1 MSGASENFPQVFR
14 PSVTFYYEVPEGLP
28 AGQQP
33 CYSKVIGKQMMEQSA
48 AEAMKEKL
56 SSTTSEKLSSGSETK
71 RSEKNEKVSSSP
83 SRLQSYSQTPPY
95 WSEGRV
101 LKVGFLLVFVRAFA
115 RIILKT
121 FGLFTPVVFFMI
133 CMIFGGVTLSVLEGT
148 SNNLESFENSARE
161 KTEKI
166 APVGK

>member
-1 MSGASENFPQVFR
+1 MKVAHKELRS
-14 PSVTFYYEVPEGLP
+14 TPEG
-28 AGQQP
+28 

-56 SSTTSEKLSSGSETK
+56 SSTTSEKLSSG
-71 RSEKNEKVSSSP
+71 KNEKVSSSP

>member
-1 MSGASENFPQVFR
+1 
-14 PSVTFYYEVPEGLP
+14 
-28 AGQQP
+28 
-33 CYSKVIGKQMMEQSA
+33 MEQSA

-56 SSTTSEKLSSGSETK
+56 SSG
-71 RSEKNEKVSSSP
+71 KNEKVSSSP

-148 SNNLESFENSARE
+148 SKNMENLESFENSARE

>member
-1 MSGASENFPQVFR
+1 MKVAHKELRS
-14 PSVTFYYEVPEGLP
+14 TPEG
-28 AGQQP
+28 

-48 AEAMKEKL
+48 AEAMK
-56 SSTTSEKLSSGSETK
+56 EKLSSGSETK

-148 SNNLESFENSARE
+148 SKNMENLESFENSARE

>member
-1 MSGASENFPQVFR
+1 
-14 PSVTFYYEVPEGLP
+14 
-28 AGQQP
+28 
-33 CYSKVIGKQMMEQSA
+33 MEQSA
-48 AEAMKEKL
+48 AEAMKEKI
-56 SSTTSEKLSSGSETK
+56 SSRKSQITP
-71 RSEKNEKVSSSP
+71 SSP
-83 SRLQSYSQTPPY
+83 KIKRNARY
-95 WSEGRV
+95 WDEGRV

-148 SNNLESFENSARE
+148 SKNMENLEGNGNIASFENSARE

-166 APVGK
+166 TSVKK

>member
-1 MSGASENFPQVFR
+1 MKVAHKELRS
-14 PSVTFYYEVPEGLP
+14 TPEG
-28 AGQQP
+28 

-56 SSTTSEKLSSGSETK
+56 SSG
-71 RSEKNEKVSSSP
+71 KNEKVSSSP

-148 SNNLESFENSARE
+148 SNNLEGNGNIESFENSARE

>member
-1 MSGASENFPQVFR
+1 
-14 PSVTFYYEVPEGLP
+14 
-28 AGQQP
+28 
-33 CYSKVIGKQMMEQSA
+33 MEQSA

-56 SSTTSEKLSSGSETK
+56 SSG
-71 RSEKNEKVSSSP
+71 KNEKVSSSSKTERSDS

-121 FGLFTPVVFFMI
+121 FGLFTPVVFFMF
-133 CMIFGGVTLSVLEGT
+133 CMVFGGVTLSVLQGT
-148 SNNLESFENSARE
+148 SENFENNGNIVSFENSARE

-166 APVGK
+166 APVKK

>member
-1 MSGASENFPQVFR
+1 MKVAHKELRS
-14 PSVTFYYEVPEGLP
+14 TPEG
-28 AGQQP
+28 

-148 SNNLESFENSARE
+148 SKNLESFENSARE

>member
-1 MSGASENFPQVFR
+1 MKVAHKELRS
-14 PSVTFYYEVPEGLP
+14 TPEG
-28 AGQQP
+28 

-56 SSTTSEKLSSGSETK
+56 SSG
-71 RSEKNEKVSSSP
+71 KNEKVSSSP

>member
-1 MSGASENFPQVFR
+1 
-14 PSVTFYYEVPEGLP
+14 
-28 AGQQP
+28 
-33 CYSKVIGKQMMEQSA
+33 MEQSA

-56 SSTTSEKLSSGSETK
+56 SSG
-71 RSEKNEKVSSSP
+71 KNEKVSSSS
-83 SRLQSYSQTPPY
+83 SRLQSYSQTSRY
-95 WSEGRV
+95 WDEGRV

-121 FGLFTPVVFFMI
+121 FGLFTPVVSFLIMI
-133 CMIFGGVTLSVLEGT
+133 ILGGALLSTVET
-148 SNNLESFENSARE
+148 SDNMESFENSARE